1 MLLNDIINQKD
12 LTDIYRTF
20 FQNAKRYTFFSAAH
34 GVLYKTNHIVGH
46 QPSLNKYR
54 RNVITFCILADYDGI
69 KLDVHSNQNRRK
81 YKNSSKPSTTQ
92 LNDNCVNEEF
102 RIKNIKSIE
111 LKANKSVTCKNL
123 WDTTEAVLR
132 EKFIMLSACIR

>member
-102 RIKNIKSIE
+102 RIKI
-111 LKANKSVTCKNL
+111 
-123 WDTTEAVLR
+123 
-132 EKFIMLSACIR
+132 